1 MSKKVLSLVTAS
13 GLGLLGGLW
22 LGIANKNLA
31 QTIGFGTGGAL
42 FGGGVVAFIYDT
54 KLNTSK
60 NKLEASINNL
70 NIENAKLKT
79 LLETGNELKLDIQNA
94 RDAALTTIT
103 GLKTELTLIKS
114 QLQQESNK
122 SLELSQDNKRLLI
135 RINEL
140 EGEVRELT
148 QLCDN
153 KEAEL
158 QEFSNSFSQRLDTEL
173 AQEFTAKKEQF
184 IQEEVAK
191 EFHLTQ
197 EAFEVIEQMQSLVK
211 EVYER
216 HQGQRH
222 LLLNTHGQYLDHHD
236 RAIAKHQEAYDA
248 LLEVKDGL
256 ELRVRM
262 LEQQLAGDLLEP
274 VYGDFGFDISGKIAN
289 EIARTLFS
297 DINLALSVK
306 GFQVKPDG
314 VVDVGF
320 GYSRSVDPQAVVE
333 AIKRHSETLAKKLG
347 LFKITSVRKLEVT
360 DCIVVSYRTEPAIK
374 ADEIKLMVGT
384 PDEFIS
390 YVVSHPIRYRLI
402 ADPGMGKT
410 PTTAVM
416 ISEILKAGCTRGN
429 TGKGEKVPY
438 TLVNV
443 SYPGAIGSLKD
454 SSYPLDV
461 FLKYGDTTAAIKS
474 FEDCLDDGKFRLQ
487 NTQYAANFFQ
497 IWTWEELD
505 NTLNSCSDPY
515 KAGGNLKHIL
525 KQFGHNNIGW
535 IVSGQSVMTKQ
546 IPGFTNDDRSLFTEI
561 IIGIPKIRHYLN
573 TYGKGKNSE
582 SNLAKLTRNLD
593 AIEEYIDRKNELVT
607 DDARLLRVALV
618 VDSRSP
624 KLYFLP
630 NLDKVS
636 FNYQEIEEVKRLA
649 RLAKAS
655 DTADTGLTR
664 DSSKPS
670 TASTDTVMSAASF
683 STIGGSCQSD
693 TKAHCPHC
701 GNANLTVRKDK
712 RYYCLKCKKVSVAN
726 KIVWR

>member
-1 MSKKVLSLVTAS
+1 MSNKIFSLFTAS

-42 FGGGVVAFIYDT
+42 FCGGVVAFIYDT
-54 KLNTSK
+54 KINAVK
-60 NKLEASINNL
+60 NKLSASISQL
-70 NIENAKLKT
+70 TVENTRLKT
-79 LLETGNELKLDIQNA
+79 LLETANQLKADIQSA

-114 QLQQESNK
+114 QLQQELSK
-122 SLELSQDNKRLLI
+122 GLELSQDNKRLLI

-140 EGEVRELT
+140 QDEIKELS
-148 QLCDN
+148 QRCDN

-158 QEFSNSFSQRLDTEL
+158 QEFSDTFNQRLDTEL
-173 AQEFTAKKEQF
+173 TQEFAAKKEQI
-184 IQEEVAK
+184 IQQEIGK
-191 EFHLTQ
+191 EFELTQ
-197 EAFEVIEQMQSLVK
+197 EAFAVIEQMQSLVR

-222 LLLNTHGQYLDHHD
+222 LLLNTHSQYLDHHNS
-236 RAIAKHQEAYDA
+236 AIAKHHQAYDA
-248 LLEVKDGL
+248 LLEVKDTL

-262 LEQQLAGDLLEP
+262 LEQQLAGDLIEP
-274 VYGDFGFDISGKIAN
+274 FYGDFGFDINGKIAN
-289 EIARTLFS
+289 EIARTLFT
-297 DINLALSVK
+297 DISLALSVK

-314 VVDVGF
+314 VVDVGY
-320 GYSRSVDPQAVVE
+320 GYSRSVHPKAIVE
-333 AIKRHSETLAKKLG
+333 AISKHSDTLAKKLG
-347 LFKITSVRKLEVT
+347 LFKITSVRKLEIT
-360 DCIVVSYRTEPAIK
+360 DCIVVSYRMSPAIK

-384 PDEFIS
+384 PDEFIN

-402 ADPGMGKT
+402 ADPGVGKT

-416 ISEILKAGCTRGN
+416 ISEIVKAGCTRGN
-429 TGKGEKVPY
+429 TGKGEKVPH
-438 TLVNV
+438 TLVTV
-443 SYPGAIGSLKD
+443 SYPGAVASLKD
-454 SSYPLDV
+454 SNYSLEH

-474 FEDCLDDGKFRLQ
+474 FDDCLDDGNFRVQ
-487 NTQYAANFFQ
+487 NPTFAANFFQ
-497 IWTWEELD
+497 IWAWDELD
-505 NTLNSCSDPY
+505 NTLNSCSEPY
-515 KAGGNLKHIL
+515 KAGENFKKIL

-573 TYGKGKNSE
+573 TYGRGKNSE

-593 AIEEYIDRKNELVT
+593 AIEEYIDYKNELVT

-636 FNYQEIEEVKRLA
+636 FNYQEIEETKRLA
-649 RLAKAS
+649 RLAKSPATIGNGLES
-655 DTADTGLTR
+655 ETLKPYTANNGQMVSL
-664 DSSKPS
+664 PPI
-670 TASTDTVMSAASF
+670 
-683 STIGGSCQSD
+683 STIGGSHQRS
-693 TKAHCPHC
+693 TTPHCPHC
-701 GNANLTVRKDK
+701 GSAKLKLQNDE
-712 RYYCLKCKKVSVAN
+712 RYRCLGCKKRTVSKKV
-726 KIVWR
+726 VWR